1 MRRSKLPWFG
11 SMTLV
16 PEVLLVLCVLIVGTK
31 ALKNGHEQ
39 VVGYGYEVTYAQ
51 VDSSTGSIS
60 ALLHLIRN
68 SSVYGP
74 DVQFLRLTAS
84 FEEDDRLR
92 IRITDANTTRWELPD
107 SILPRPPP
115 PSNQHPPTTTNYH
128 TTATTTTTLT
138 TPNTDLL
145 FTLHH
150 KTLFSFTITR
160 KSTNDTLFNTTS
172 TPLVFKPQYL
182 QFSSSLPVHLA
193 HLYGLG
199 EHTKPTFQL
208 AHNQT
213 LTIWNADI
221 AAFNTDLNL
230 YGSHPFYMDVRSG
243 PVKGMTHGVLLLNS
257 NGMDIE
263 YTGDQI
269 TYKVIGGIIDLYVF
283 SGPTPVAVMDQYTKL
298 IGRPTPMPY
307 WAFGFHQCRWGYHN
321 VSEVESVVAR
331 YAAANIPLEVMW
343 TDIDYMDAFKDFT
356 LDPINFPLDKM
367 QQFVSKLHSNGQRYV
382 PIVDPGIST
391 NKTYDTYIRG
401 IQSDVFIKRNG
412 EPYLGSVWP
421 GPVYYPDFLNPAA
434 QTFWLDEIKR
444 FRELLPFDGIWI
456 DMNEASNFITSDPLP
471 GSTLDDP
478 PYKINDSGSHRSII
492 SKTIPP
498 TAMHYGNITDYNVHN
513 LYGFLEAQATHN
525 ALLSVTKERPFVLS
539 RSTFVG
545 SGKYTAHWTGDNAA
559 TWADLAYSI
568 PSILNSGLFGM
579 PMIGADICG
588 FAGNTTEEL
597 CRRWIQLGAFYPF
610 SRDHSAK
617 DTTYQELYLWES
629 VASAGKKVLGLRYRL
644 LPYFYT
650 LMYEA
655 QMTGV
660 PIARPLFFTFS
671 EDIQT
676 YGISSQFLLGNGVMV
691 SPVLKPGAV
700 SVNAYFPQGNWFDLF
715 NYTRSVTAPTGSTV
729 TLSAPADHIN
739 VHIHEGNILAMQG
752 EAMTTQAARNTPF
765 HLLVV
770 MSNCKASTGQ
780 VYLDDGVDP
789 VMGGPDGRWSLVK
802 FSSELAAGN
811 ITIQSNVS
819 NGGFAMTQRW
829 AIDKITILGLTK
841 GVQINRYTVQQGRRT
856 TKGDMLRLRS
866 SYDDDEKFVVTEIS
880 SLRLAIGQEFKI
892 KLQLDQR
899 AMKHPHPITC
909 S

>member
-1 MRRSKLPWFG
+1 MRRSKLPWG
-11 SMTLV
+11 ASMTLV
-16 PEVLLVLCVLIVGTK
+16 AKVLLVLCVITIGTK
-31 ALKNGHEQ
+31 ALENGHEQ
-39 VVGYGYEVTYAQ
+39 VVGYGYEVAYVE
-51 VDSSTGSIS
+51 VDRSGSLT

-74 DVQFLRLTAS
+74 DVQFLGLTAS

-92 IRITDANTTRWELPD
+92 IQITDANTPRWEIPQ
-107 SILPRPPP
+107 SILPRPSPAP
-115 PSNQHPPTTTNYH
+115 HPQPPTTTM
-128 TTATTTTTLT
+128 TKTTTTVT
-138 TPNTDLL
+138 TPNTDFI

-150 KTLFSFTITR
+150 TTPFSFTITR
-160 KSTNDTLFNTTS
+160 KSTNDTLFDTTS
-172 TPLVFKPQYL
+172 TPLIFKQQYL
-182 QFSSSLPVHLA
+182 QFSSSLPAHQA

-243 PVKGMTHGVLLLNS
+243 PVKGTTHGVLLLNS

-269 TYKVIGGIIDLYVF
+269 TYKVIGGIIDLYIF

-321 VSEVESVVAR
+321 VTEVESVVAR

-356 LDPINFPLDKM
+356 LDPVNFPLDKM
-367 QQFVSKLHSNGQRYV
+367 QQFVSKLHNNGQRYV

-391 NKTYDTYIRG
+391 NKTYDTFIRG

-456 DMNEASNFITSDPLP
+456 DMNEASNFITSNPLP
-471 GSTLDDP
+471 GSTLDNP
-478 PYKINDSGSHRSII
+478 PYKINDSGSHRPII

-513 LYGFLEAQATHN
+513 LYGFLEAQATHY
-525 ALLSVTKERPFVLS
+525 ALLNVTKERPFVLS

-559 TWADLAYSI
+559 TWNDLAYSI

-588 FAGNTTEEL
+588 FAGDTTEEL

-610 SRDHSAK
+610 SRDHSEK
-617 DTTYQELYLWES
+617 GSIYQELYQWES
-629 VASAGKKVLGLRYRL
+629 VASAGKIVLGLRYRL

-655 QMTGV
+655 QMNGV
-660 PIARPLFFTFS
+660 PIARPLFFTFP

-700 SVNAYFPQGNWFDLF
+700 SVDAYFAQGNWFDLF
-715 NYTRSVTAPTGSTV
+715 NYTRSVTAATGSTV

-739 VHIHEGNILAMQG
+739 VHIHEGNIVAMQG

-802 FSSELAAGN
+802 FSAELASGN
-811 ITIQSNVS
+811 VTIQSNVT
-819 NGGFAMTQRW
+819 NGGFAMNQRW
-829 AIDKITILGLTK
+829 VVDKITILGLTK
-841 GVQINRYTVQQGRRT
+841 GVQINRYTVHQGRRT
-856 TKGDMLRLRS
+856 TKGDMSRIRS
-866 SYDDDEKFVVTEIS
+866 SYDDDRKFVVTEIS
-880 SLRLAIGQEFKI
+880 SLRLAIGQEFRI
-892 KLQLDQR
+892 ELQLNQG
-899 AMKHPHPITC
+899 AMKHKHPITC